1 MSPYKLGKTLDEANN
16 KEKERQVLI
25 DVADMLV
32 DREFQE
38 ELKHSDVAEI
48 ESKVQSFLA

>member
-1 MSPYKLGKTLDEANN
+1 MRSKIATIERRYKNN